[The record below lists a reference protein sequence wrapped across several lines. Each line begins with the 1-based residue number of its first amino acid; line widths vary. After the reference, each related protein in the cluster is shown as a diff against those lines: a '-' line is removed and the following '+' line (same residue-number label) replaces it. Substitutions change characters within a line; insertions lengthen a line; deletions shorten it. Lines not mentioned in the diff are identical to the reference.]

1 MMNTEQQRLG
11 RPVGAQSLWLK
22 TKLPCAPS
30 DFLVLVSDVLL
41 ACQTENIIF
50 DLDFSA
56 NLRSQ
61 WVLLTF
67 LWPHSF
73 ISLGLPPQRHCHQPR
88 PWPLSSRWA
97 EQDFMGFPG
106 PRLYLLP
113 QRSIWSFFLKQPTS
127 LFPVPKPQLS
137 GFVLGQNL

>member
-30 DFLVLVSDVLL
+30 DFLVLVSNFLL

-50 DLDFSA
+50 DLDFSV

-106 PRLYLLP
+106 PRLYLFP